1 MSDDTSEVFDVYASD
16 LTKAMDEIST
26 LLVDYPIVAID
37 TEFPGYFDNHAQLS
51 LLTQRQFLSNHASS
65 YAIYKLNIDSLQL
78 IQLGISLSNSAGET
92 PKPHST
98 WQFNMLF
105 DDTTPLSSGSSMNL
119 LREHNID
126 FARLKNDGIHPVALS
141 YELQTS
147 GLVYNRNLTYVC
159 FHGSCDFGYL
169 AKAVTCNDLPYTKRD
184 FDDLLYILFPG
195 KLYDLKHCGLWSGSL
210 ESLAVSNG
218 VRWQGHQHQAGS
230 DALVTLKTFHLLKD
244 SADFLNSKNDHVI
257 YGFN

>member
-1 MSDDTSEVFDVYASD
+1 MDEGVGEIFDVYAGD
-16 LTKAMDEIST
+16 LTKAMQDISR
-26 LLVDYPIVAID
+26 LLIDYPIVAID
-37 TEFPGYFDNHAQLS
+37 TEFPGYFDNPAQLS

-65 YAIYKLNIDSLQL
+65 YATYKLNIDSLQL
-78 IQLGISLSNSAGET
+78 IQLGISLSNNYGET

-105 DDTTPLSSGSSMNL
+105 DDATPLSSDSSMSL

-126 FARLKNDGIHPVALS
+126 FKRLKNDGIHPVAFS
-141 YELQTS
+141 YEIQTS

-169 AKAVTCNDLPYTKRD
+169 AKAVTCNDLPYTKHD
-184 FDDLLYILFPG
+184 FDDLIRILFPG
-195 KLYDLKHCGLWSGSL
+195 KIYDLKYSGSWPGSL
-210 ESLAVSNG
+210 EALAATNG

-230 DALVTLKTFHLLKD
+230 DALVTLKTFHLLKNK
-244 SADFLNSKNDHVI
+244 ANFLNPKNDHVI
-257 YGFN
+257 YGFD